1 MLLPIRTDSPLRSTP
16 WMNWGIILLNIAVFL
31 AMRRDPAAMDPYL
44 LSARDPSLADYFSYS
59 LFHGSIWH
67 LLGNMMFLYIF
78 GNNVNDKLGHLGYL
92 GFYLA
97 GGVFAGIGHVLT
109 QSTILYGAS
118 GAVAAVTGAYL
129 VLFPRSQVTIIY
141 LLFFVGTFE
150 VPGMWFVALF
160 FIKELLLPFT
170 ADRGVGGASDV
181 AHFAHIAGA
190 LFGAGVCLGSLA
202 VQLLPRDQF
211 DVLALMQR
219 WNKRRQYRDLVS
231 KGYDPFGYLPK
242 VRPESLASPLLP
254 PADPS
259 LQRMQDLRAEIS
271 EALAHHNHPHAALL
285 FQELIRLDPQQVLSR
300 QAQLE
305 VANQLA
311 SQQLYDQAADAYE
324 QFMTHYGNFEQV
336 EQVELMLG
344 LIYARYLRRYDR
356 AKELLLRAAARLH
369 GEREVEMARAELR
382 RIEPLVTGPT
392 NV

>member
-16 WMNWGIILLNIAVFL
+16 WMNWGIILVNIFIF
-31 AMRRDPAAMDPYL
+31 MMTRRDPQAVESYL
-44 LSARDPSLADYFSYS
+44 LSARDPALADYFTYS
-59 LFHGSIWH
+59 LVHGGVWH
-67 LLGNMMFLYIF
+67 LLGNMLFLYIF

-129 VLFPRSQVTIIY
+129 VLFPRSNITVIY
-141 LLFFVGTFE
+141 FLFFVGTFE

-170 ADRGVGGASDV
+170 AERAAGDV
-181 AHFAHIAGA
+181 AHLAHISGA
-190 LFGAGVCLGSLA
+190 VFGMGVCLVFLA

-219 WNKRRQYRDLVS
+219 WNKRRQYRELVS

-242 VRPESLASPLLP
+242 VRPELTNEAPD
-254 PADPS
+254 PA
-259 LQRMQDLRAEIS
+259 LQRLQDLRAEIS
-271 EALAHHNHPHAALL
+271 EALAHHNHPHAAHL
-285 FQELIRLDPQQVLSR
+285 FLELRRLDPQQVLSR

-311 SQQLYDQAADAYE
+311 SQQLYHEAADAYE
-324 QFMTHYGNFEQV
+324 QFMTHYANFEQV

-344 LIYARYLRRYDR
+344 LIYARYLRKYDR
-356 AKELLLRAAARLH
+356 AKQLLIGAAARLH
-369 GEREVEMARAELR
+369 GEREVEMAKAELR
-382 RIEPLVTGPT
+382 RIEPFVSGKTG
-392 NV
+392 V

>member
-1 MLLPIRTDSPLRSTP
+1 MLLPIRTDSPLRTTP

-31 AMRRDPAAMDPYL
+31 LARRDPAAIDPYL
-44 LSARDPSLADYFSYS
+44 LSARDPALADYFTYS
-59 LFHGSIWH
+59 LFHGGIWH
-67 LLGNMMFLYIF
+67 LLGNMLFLYIF
-78 GNNVNDKLGHLGYL
+78 GNNVNDKLGHAGYL

-109 QSTILYGAS
+109 QSTFLYGAS

-129 VLFPRSQVTIIY
+129 MLLPRSNVTIIY

-170 ADRGVGGASDV
+170 ADRGGGGASDI
-181 AHFAHIAGA
+181 AHFAHISGA
-190 LFGAGVCLGSLA
+190 LFGAGLCLGLLA

-219 WNKRRQYRDLVS
+219 WNKRRQYRELVS

-242 VRPESLASPLLP
+242 VRPEPLLA
-254 PADPS
+254 PAEAPDPS

-271 EALAHHNHPHAALL
+271 EALAHHNHPHAPLL

-311 SQQLYDQAADAYE
+311 SQQLYEEAADAYE

-382 RIEPLVTGPT
+382 RIEPLVSGPT